1 MQWKEA
7 HKLSKNLFCCFNNT
21 EAISVL
27 NWNIKDFIL
36 KFLEDPTVEGAQN
49 VIDHLELA
57 RALFNKERVN
67 EDVRRVIEL
76 INSKIKDQKRHI
88 LKQTDAFEYFI
99 KPFIY
104 IKTYISHRVNN
115 KERLLSIKDFDIEW
129 KTLDNNLK
137 ECNSHSNL
145 SLELNMKSSRN
156 TFNKRNRKFLFK

>member
-1 MQWKEA
+1 MKRGIQTS
-7 HKLSKNLFCCFNNT
+7 LRNLFCCFNNI

-27 NWNIKDFIL
+27 NWNAKDFIM

-57 RALFNKERVN
+57 RGLFNKERVN

-88 LKQTDAFEYFI
+88 LKQTDAFEYLI
-99 KPFIY
+99 KPFVY
-104 IKTYISHRVNN
+104 VKTYISYRVNN
-115 KERLLSIKDFDIEW
+115 EERLLSIKDFDIEW
-129 KTLDNNLK
+129 KTLDKNFV
-137 ECNSHSNL
+137 ECNIHSNWHK
-145 SLELNMKSSRN
+145 ELNMNSRRN